1 MPNII
6 IYLGTYSGSNVI
18 LILTNIDITTTT
30 TTMSVFEMQTNL
42 RLSQIPANFNQK
54 ATDLIAECFEKDKTI
69 IMVIFSSMY
78 LFKSI
83 TSILILSIFAV
94 FNYS

>member
-1 MPNII
+1 
-6 IYLGTYSGSNVI
+6 
-18 LILTNIDITTTT
+18 
-30 TTMSVFEMQTNL
+30 MSVFEMQTNL